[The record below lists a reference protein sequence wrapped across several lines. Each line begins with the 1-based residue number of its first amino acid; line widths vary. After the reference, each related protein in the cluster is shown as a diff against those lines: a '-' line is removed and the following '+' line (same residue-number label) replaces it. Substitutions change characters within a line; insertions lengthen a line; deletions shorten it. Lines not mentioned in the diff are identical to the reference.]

1 MESKIREGEKMSDV
15 NYYELPFDLT
25 LYVQQQLDQ
34 ANVGDWVEFSLEEN
48 SELVQYRVSKTLSVE
63 VDRKV

>member
-48 SELVQYRVSKTLSVE
+48 SELVQYRVRKTLSVE